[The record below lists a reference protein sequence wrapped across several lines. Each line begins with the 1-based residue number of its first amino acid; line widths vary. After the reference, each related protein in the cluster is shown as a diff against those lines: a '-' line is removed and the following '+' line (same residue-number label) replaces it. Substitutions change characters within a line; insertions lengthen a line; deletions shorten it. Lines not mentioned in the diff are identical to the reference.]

1 MIIEVD
7 EYKKKIVGYD
17 PNNSEDFHI
26 ESAKLADRDF
36 YLHLKDPK
44 IKEVIFMAGGV
55 ASGKSEYVAQFLR
68 NREECLIYDGTL
80 KNIEGF
86 SIKYKEIKKIK
97 KNVSISL
104 VIPENWNDALDAFYG
119 RERQMSVENFWLTHL
134 KTKITVADVVES
146 FPDVKINLYIS
157 TYVDKKISFKETI
170 IDENTRDLLVVAL
183 RNLSNSLSIEFEL
196 YKDKTK

>member
-1 MIIEVD
+1 
-7 EYKKKIVGYD
+7 
-17 PNNSEDFHI
+17 
-26 ESAKLADRDF
+26 
-36 YLHLKDPK
+36 
-44 IKEVIFMAGGV
+44 MAGGV

>member
-7 EYKKKIVGYD
+7 EYKKKITGYD

-26 ESAKLADRDF
+26 ESAKLADKDF
-36 YLHLKDPK
+36 YLYLKDEK

-55 ASGKSEYVAQFLR
+55 ASGKSEYVAQFFR
-68 NREECLIYDGTL
+68 DKEDCLVYDGTL

-86 SIKYKEIKKIK
+86 SIKYKEIKKLNK
-97 KNVSISL
+97 SVSISL

-119 RERQMSVENFWLTHL
+119 RERQMGVDNFWLTHV
-134 KTKITVADVVES
+134 KTKITVAEIVES

-157 TYVDKKISFKETI
+157 TYSDKKISFKETE
-170 IDENTRDLLVVAL
+170 IDSKMRELLVVAL
-183 RNLSNSLSIEFEL
+183 RNLSVSLSIEFEL
-196 YKDKTK
+196 YKNKSK